1 LQFQT
6 ALLLSLSPLVIVSL
20 QVAGGAIG
28 NMFCINNV
36 IAVAST
42 TGITGSEGKIMVMN
56 MLPALFYALLAV
68 FVGWIIL

>member
-1 LQFQT
+1 
-6 ALLLSLSPLVIVSL
+6 
-20 QVAGGAIG
+20 
-28 NMFCINNV
+28 MFCINNV